1 MTITINVPSLQGTLT
16 LFDPKGTVVHAIGE
30 LGRALGKREDDDG
43 IKFIHEKFDEFEKYI
58 TDHATSDPVLAEEM
72 PAIIKAW
79 VAEQDALIAIELA
92 KTKRGKNMNKPI
104 ISETK
109 KELSEIKI

>member
-30 LGRALGKREDDDG
+30 LGRALGKREDDEG
-43 IKFIHEKFDEFEKYI
+43 IKFINGKFDDFDQYI
-58 TDHATSDPVLAEEM
+58 DAHASSDPVKAEEM

-92 KTKRGKNMNKPI
+92 KQ
-104 ISETK
+104 
-109 KELSEIKI
+109 SEIRKNE